1 MLLKRERRT
10 VFEKSEVQQF
20 RSIDSQPT
28 EDEKNEVSQ
37 EFIVRVSLNV
47 LRSIFTLLNHF
58 KHQKP
63 DIKHKTSQCF

>member
-20 RSIDSQPT
+20 RSIDSQLA
-28 EDEKNEVSQ
+28 EDEKSEVSQ

-47 LRSIFTLLNHF
+47 LRSILTLLNHF
-58 KHQKP
+58 KRQKS
-63 DIKHKTSQCF
+63 DIKHKT

>member
-1 MLLKRERRT
+1 MVLWRRERRT

-28 EDEKNEVSQ
+28 EDEKNEVRQ

-47 LRSIFTLLNHF
+47 LRSLFIPLNHF
-58 KHQKP
+58 KRRKA
-63 DIKHKTSQCF
+63 DIMHKI